1 MRVTGA
7 ARSAYLLAVV
17 LIELLS
23 RRAMAQAFDVERPLV
38 LDVGAPGGA
47 RMTRLDRGRRGLT
60 TSPLP
65 ASDLA
70 TEWQVALGFV
80 AQQGPVV
87 DSKGRTYVV
96 GDNCEVVALAS
107 DGVVLW
113 RVAAKG
119 TQPGPAVLLSDNT
132 LVFADGAGDAV
143 AVREGAIVWRS
154 RFGRASAS
162 HAAPL
167 PLDDGGVVVASGPD
181 LAVLDAEGGERT
193 RVVLPETTSHPL
205 ISAQG
210 KVVAVGDSGTV
221 WAWVPGEHEANRV
234 ASFGSDIDGSAAL
247 LGEHLLL
254 AVSAT
259 QTHLSTVDLARGTAA
274 TLVGP
279 LGGLWLGSPAVDG
292 SGTIYDTQSTAS
304 GEAIVAL
311 DAAGVE
317 RGRAL
322 VAGPTRAGG
331 AERAALGP
339 GSGGRSSPIVDS
351 EGHIVFA
358 TATGSVGVVSGLVT
372 TGATGRT
379 EEAPADLVA
388 EACTSPTRAHGESAV
403 VGMAPLAAQRLV
415 VVCRAGLVIALKAGR
430 QAGSPGGARL

>member
-1 MRVTGA
+1 V
-7 ARSAYLLAVV
+7 AVV
-17 LIELLS
+17 LIELAS
-23 RRAMAQAFDVERPLV
+23 RRAMAQPFDVERPLV
-38 LDVGAPGGA
+38 VVVGAPGGA
-47 RMTRLDRGRRGLT
+47 RMTRLDRGRRGLA

-65 ASDLA
+65 ASSLA
-70 TEWQVALGFV
+70 TEWQVALGFT
-80 AQQGPVV
+80 AQQGPLV

-96 GDNCEVVALAS
+96 GDNCEVVGLAS

-113 RVAAKG
+113 RAAAKG

-132 LVFADGAGDAV
+132 LVFADSAGEAV

-205 ISAQG
+205 ISTEG
-210 KVVAVGDSGTV
+210 KVLAIGDSGAV
-221 WAWVPGEHEANRV
+221 WAWVPGEHQANRV
-234 ASFGSDIDGSAAL
+234 GSFGSDIEGSAAVF
-247 LGEHLLL
+247 GEHILL
-254 AVSAT
+254 AASAT
-259 QTHLSTVDLARGTAA
+259 QTHLSTVDLASGTAA

-292 SGTIYDTQSTAS
+292 RGTIYDTQSTAS

-322 VAGPTRAGG
+322 VAAPTRAGG
-331 AERAALGP
+331 ADRAALGA
-339 GSGGRSSPIVDS
+339 GSGARPSPIVDS

-358 TATGSVGVVSGLVT
+358 TTTGAIGVVSGLLT
-372 TGATGRT
+372 PGATVGT
-379 EEAPADLVA
+379 ADAPADLIA
-388 EACTSPTRAHGESAV
+388 EACTSPARAHGESAV
-403 VGMAPLAAQRLV
+403 VGMAPLPLQRLV
-415 VVCRAGLVIALKAGR
+415 VVCKAGLVIALKGGR
-430 QAGSPGGARL
+430 QTGSPGGARL

>member
-1 MRVTGA
+1 MQVA
-7 ARSAYLLAVV
+7 
-17 LIELLS
+17 S

-38 LDVGAPGGA
+38 VMVGAPGGA
-47 RMTRLDRGRRGLT
+47 RMTQLDPGRRGLA
-60 TSPLP
+60 TSLLP
-65 ASDLA
+65 ASNLA

-87 DSKGRTYVV
+87 DGKGHTYVL
-96 GDNCEVVALAS
+96 GDSCEVVALAS
-107 DGVVLW
+107 DGAVLW
-113 RVAAKG
+113 RVAARG

-132 LVFADGAGDAV
+132 LVFADGAGEAV
-143 AVREGAIVWRS
+143 AVREGAVVWRS

-181 LAVLDAEGGERT
+181 LAVLDAEGGERA

-221 WAWVPGEHEANRV
+221 WAWVPGEHQASRV

-259 QTHLSTVDLARGTAA
+259 QTHLSTVDLAHGTVA
-274 TLVGP
+274 TLVGS
-279 LGGLWLGSPAVDG
+279 LGGLWVGSPAVDG
-292 SGTIYDTQSTAS
+292 SGAIYDTQSTAS

-311 DAAGVE
+311 DAAGIE
-317 RGRAL
+317 RGRTI
-322 VAGPTRAGG
+322 VAGPTRPGG
-331 AERAALGP
+331 ADRPTLGA
-339 GSGGRSSPIVDS
+339 GSGGHPLPIVDS
-351 EGHIVFA
+351 ENHIVFA
-358 TATGSVGVVSGLVT
+358 TATGSIGVVSGLAT
-372 TGATGRT
+372 AGATAST
-379 EEAPADLVA
+379 EDARADLVA
-388 EACTSPTRAHGESAV
+388 EVCTSPTRARGESAV
-403 VGMAPLAAQRLV
+403 VGMAPLTDQRLV
-415 VVCRAGLVIALKAGR
+415 AVCRAGLVIALKAGR